1 MLELQGLAVRYGA
14 VEAVRG
20 VDLHVGRGEAVA
32 LLGANGAG
40 KTSLLRAASGLEPA
54 TAGRVLLD
62 GEDITALRADERAR
76 RGLAHVPERRR
87 IFPGLSVEENLRVGA
102 TAWARWRSPLASD
115 LERVYGLMPR
125 LAERRRQAGWS
136 LSGGEQQMLALGRAL
151 MARPRVLLLDEPS
164 LGLAPRLAEDVYV
177 QLRRIASE
185 GSTVL
190 LVEQNTVLGLSVAV
204 RGYVLE
210 AGCITLEG
218 VREALLGNPAVH
230 DAYLGGGPS
239 PSPSPG

>member
-40 KTSLLRAASGLEPA
+40 KTSLLRAASGLEQA
-54 TAGRVLLD
+54 TTGRVLLA

-164 LGLAPRLAEDVYV
+164 LGLAPRLAEDIYV

-185 GSTVL
+185 GATVL

-210 AGCITLEG
+210 AGRITLEG
-218 VREALLGNPAVH
+218 VRETLLGNPAVH

-239 PSPSPG
+239 PSSSPA

>member
-1 MLELQGLAVRYGA
+1 MLELEALEVRYGT

-20 VDLHVGRGEAVA
+20 VDLRLERGEAVA

-54 TAGRVLLD
+54 AAGRIRLG

-87 IFPGLSVEENLRVGA
+87 IFPGLSVEENLRIGA
-102 TAWARWRSPLASD
+102 TAWARWRSPLGAD
-115 LERVYGLMPR
+115 LARVFELLPR
-125 LAERRRQAGWS
+125 LAERRGQAGWS

-164 LGLAPRLAEDVYV
+164 LGLAPRVAEDIYA
-177 QLRRIASE
+177 QLRRIAAD
-185 GSTVL
+185 GATVL
-190 LVEQNTVLGLSVAV
+190 LVEQNTVLGLSVAL

-210 AGCITLEG
+210 GGRVTLEG
-218 VREALLGNPAVH
+218 SREALLGNPAVH
-230 DAYLGGGPS
+230 DAYLGGGPAAS
-239 PSPSPG
+239 SA

>member
-164 LGLAPRLAEDVYV
+164 LGLAPRLAEDIYV

-185 GSTVL
+185 GATVL

-210 AGCITLEG
+210 AGRITLEG
-218 VREALLGNPAVH
+218 VRETLLGNPAVH

-239 PSPSPG
+239 PSSSPA